1 MSTTREKQKKI
12 DRKMGI
18 TLGAVFV
25 AALLIFGG
33 GAYLFTRAFTGHV
46 RSVDEYQTMQ
56 LAAGTYASTL
66 DAVGSLQS
74 GNTTTVRAEVDGA
87 VETLAVK
94 EGDKVKKGQ
103 ALFTIKN
110 DDITANVSTTL
121 ESYVSA
127 QEEEETASKSV
138 SAASAKLKT
147 ARKAL
152 AKAQVALE
160 NAREDAEQVKED
172 DPEYTLD
179 EAPYKAAI
187 DAAESNVESAQETV
201 DALQD
206 NQKKAAQNTDAAK
219 AAYKKATKK
228 ESKLTVKA
236 AVAGTIASVA
246 IEKGSAVAASS
257 DKAVMKIVDTSDII
271 AVVAVPESQV
281 ANIAKGQTATLSCP
295 AVSEDAY
302 SATVLRVADT
312 PVGSKD
318 EESAATTDGSGA
330 QEGGSA
336 IGDASGNGAMYNVT
350 LSLDNPDS
358 RFKIGMSA
366 SAKIAIQDYGTV
378 YYVPASA
385 VGSSNAG
392 TYVEAVVD
400 KSTVKQYGVTQLGTA
415 DDGSLIIQGVSLD
428 EGMTIR
434 TDLNG
439 N

>member
-12 DRKMGI
+12 DRKMGF
-18 TLGAVFV
+18 TLAAVFV

-56 LAAGTYASTL
+56 LTAGTYASTL
-66 DAVGSLQS
+66 DATGSLQS

-87 VETLAVK
+87 VETVAVK
-94 EGDKVKKGQ
+94 EGDKVKKG
-103 ALFTIKN
+103 ATLFTIKN
-110 DDITANVSTTL
+110 EEITSNVSATL
-121 ESYVSA
+121 EAYVSA
-127 QEEEETASKSV
+127 QEEEEAASKS
-138 SAASAKLKT
+138 AAEASAKLKT
-147 ARKAL
+147 ARKSL
-152 AKAQVALE
+152 SKAQVALE

-172 DPEYTLD
+172 DPDYKLD

-187 DAAESNVESAQETV
+187 DAAEANVESAQETV

-219 AAYKKATKK
+219 EAYKKATKK
-228 ESKLTVKA
+228 EVKLTVKA
-236 AVAGTIASVA
+236 PVAGTVASMD
-246 IEKGSAVAASS
+246 IEKGSAVAAAS
-257 DKAVMKIVDTSDII
+257 DKAAMKIVDTKDII

-281 ANIAKGQTATLSCP
+281 ANIVKGQTAALSCP
-295 AVSEDAY
+295 AVSDATY
-302 SATVLRVADT
+302 NATVLRVADT

-318 EESAATTDGSGA
+318 EDSVQTGAAAGEQGSG
-330 QEGGSA
+330 SA
-336 IGDASGNGAMYNVT
+336 MNDASGDGATYNVT
-350 LSLDNPDS
+350 LSLDKVDPK
-358 RFKIGMSA
+358 FKIGMSV

-385 VGSSNAG
+385 VGSSNNG
-392 TYVEAVVD
+392 TYVEAIVD

-415 DDGSLIIQGVSLD
+415 EDGSLIIQGVSLD

-434 TDLNG
+434 TDLSG

>member
-1 MSTTREKQKKI
+1 
-12 DRKMGI
+12 MGV
-18 TLGAVFV
+18 TLAAVFV

-56 LAAGTYASTL
+56 LNAGTYASTL
-66 DAVGSLQS
+66 DAAGSLQS

-94 EGDKVKKGQ
+94 EGDKVKKG
-103 ALFTIKN
+103 ATLFTIKN
-110 DDITANVSTTL
+110 DDITANVTSTL
-121 ESYVSA
+121 ETYVNA
-127 QEEEETASKSV
+127 QEEEEAASKSAA
-138 SAASAKLKT
+138 AASAKLKA
-147 ARKAL
+147 ARKTL
-152 AKAQVALE
+152 TKAQTALE
-160 NAREDAEQVKED
+160 NAREDAAQVKED
-172 DPEYTLD
+172 DPDYSLD
-179 EAPYKAAI
+179 ESPYKAAI
-187 DAAESNVESAQETV
+187 DAAEANVESAQETV

-228 ESKLTVKA
+228 GSKLTVKA
-236 AVAGTIASVA
+236 QAAGTIASLN

-257 DKAVMKIVDTSDII
+257 DKPAMKIVDTSDII

-281 ANIAKGQTATLSCP
+281 ANIVKGQSAMLSCP
-295 AVSEDAY
+295 AVGESTYA
-302 SATVLRVADT
+302 ATVLRVADT
-312 PVGSKD
+312 PVGTKD
-318 EESAATTDGSGA
+318 EDSAVTADGDGA
-330 QEGGSA
+330 QGAGSSM
-336 IGDASGNGAMYNVT
+336 GDASGDGATYNVT
-350 LSLDNPDS
+350 LSLDKPDDK
-358 RFKIGMSA
+358 FKIGMSI

-385 VGSSNAG
+385 VGSSNTG
-392 TYVEAVVD
+392 TYVEAIVD

-415 DDGSLIIQGVSLD
+415 EDGSLIIQGVSLD

-434 TDLNG
+434 TDLSG